1 MPMPYSCRKTC
12 CIVGCWCP
20 PSVRRRFPPTRRVCA
35 LPCQRHIAPTI
46 SLNWSRPCMRST
58 KPILVLVH
66 GWGMNARVFD
76 VLAQLLAD
84 DFDVRA
90 LDLPGHGG
98 RNCLLN
104 NSLQSWADDLT
115 EQVPEGSTVLG
126 WSLGGQVVMR
136 AALDHPGKLSRLIL
150 LASTPRFVADESWSH
165 GVSATDLEHFG
176 ASLLAD
182 SQATLLRF
190 LSLQTRG
197 VPDQKSLLQQLRQHF
212 LALPQARAEALSGG
226 LTILRETD
234 LRQQL
239 TRLTQ
244 PTLVLH
250 GALDALTPAA
260 AGRWLAETLPNARYV
275 EMARAA
281 HAPHLSHS
289 ADVAAAIGGFAHD
302 CSRAGFR
309 RSAACVRSCRHQLRC
324 ARGIAARSMRS
335 PTGTS
340 RFHVAATRPRARC
353 RHGYRLW
360 SGASACALCGV
371 RTLRARHRAGHAGG
385 SARAPAAADVGA
397 ACAASPG
404 AFACG
409 DESSGVRRHGA
420 ASAFAQQHGSR
431 LVQPGHTV
439 GARS

>member
-1 MPMPYSCRKTC
+1 
-12 CIVGCWCP
+12 
-20 PSVRRRFPPTRRVCA
+20 
-35 LPCQRHIAPTI
+35 
-46 SLNWSRPCMRST
+46 MRST

-76 VLAQLLAD
+76 VLAQLLGD

-98 RNCLLN
+98 RNSHPN

-115 EQVPEGSTVLG
+115 KQVPEGSTVLG

-150 LASTPRFVADESWSH
+150 LASTPRFVSDESWSH
-165 GVSATDLEHFG
+165 GVSATDLEDFG

-182 SQATLLRF
+182 PQATLLRF

-239 TRLTQ
+239 TCLTQ

-260 AGRWLAETLPNARYV
+260 AGRWLAETLPNAQYV
-275 EMARAA
+275 ELARAA

-302 CSRAGFR
+302 
-309 RSAACVRSCRHQLRC
+309 
-324 ARGIAARSMRS
+324 
-335 PTGTS
+335 
-340 RFHVAATRPRARC
+340 
-353 RHGYRLW
+353 
-360 SGASACALCGV
+360 
-371 RTLRARHRAGHAGG
+371 
-385 SARAPAAADVGA
+385 
-397 ACAASPG
+397 
-404 AFACG
+404 
-409 DESSGVRRHGA
+409 
-420 ASAFAQQHGSR
+420 
-431 LVQPGHTV
+431 
-439 GARS
+439 